1 MGLVT
6 ALAVGAGMAASSAI
20 GAMSQKKAAK
30 RAARVSADNNAANNA
45 LAREQFQAVSQ
56 RVDPF
61 INRGEA
67 AGQNLNALLGLG
79 GDTAGANNAFR
90 QFIGNSDYAFQEGQ
104 GERGLA
110 ARLSAAGGVESGAA
124 QKALQSFRTGLQ
136 GGYRGQ
142 YMGLLGNQQSA
153 GLGAVNAL
161 GGLSSNYVNNVTQNN
176 NLDSTNQGNALIA
189 RGNANAGMWN
199 GFGNA
204 LGTVAGLS
212 GGFGGSFRPG
222 PTPNPILSGAA
233 AGGTFTGASM
243 GMGNPWGWIGR

>member
-20 GAMSQKKAAK
+20 GAKSQKKAAK
-30 RAARVSADNNAANNA
+30 KAAQVSQANNEANNA

-61 INRGEA
+61 INRGEV

-79 GDTAGANNAFR
+79 GNTAGANGAFR
-90 QFIGNSDYAFQEGQ
+90 QYIGNSDYAFREDQ
-104 GERGLA
+104 GERGLG
-110 ARLSAAGGVESGAA
+110 ARLSVAGGVESGAA
-124 QKALQSFRTGLQ
+124 QKALQSFRTNLQ
-136 GGYRGQ
+136 SGYRGE
-142 YMGLLGNQQSA
+142 YMGMLGNQQNA

-176 NLDSTNQGNALIA
+176 NLNSTNQGNALIA
-189 RGNANAGMWN
+189 RGNANAQMWN

-204 LGTVAGLS
+204 LGTAVAFG
-212 GGFGGSFRPG
+212 GGFGGSFGRSPGLGGFGGYGTPPYAGRP
-222 PTPNPILSGAA
+222 TQY
-233 AGGTFTGASM
+233 GGL
-243 GMGNPWGWIGR
+243 I